1 MLAAHYELGM
11 DKLNMFYEQ
20 YLMSNEELSTFYYLM
35 EDVEQRSK
43 TTHRIEWLKKI
54 IRATQ
59 IQQKQDKLCLDHM
72 ENENKK
78 SAASLRHG
86 ER

>member
-1 MLAAHYELGM
+1 MAAHYEHGM
-11 DKLNMFYEQ
+11 DNLNKLYEQ
-20 YLMSNEELSTFYYLM
+20 YLMSNEELSTFYHLM
-35 EDVEQRSK
+35 KDVEQRSK

-59 IQQKQDKLCLDHM
+59 IQQKQDKICLDHM

-78 SAASLRHG
+78 KVNSLHPGKR
-86 ER
+86 